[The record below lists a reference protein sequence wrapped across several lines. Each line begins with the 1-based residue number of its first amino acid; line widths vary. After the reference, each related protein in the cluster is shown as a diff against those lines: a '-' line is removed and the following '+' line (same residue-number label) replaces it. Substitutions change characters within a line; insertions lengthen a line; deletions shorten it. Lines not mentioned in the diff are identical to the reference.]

1 MAVALDALRESIER
15 QNDTFEALLNLI
27 PARFYISKE
36 PDETEVSVPHISR
49 RLKTTLIGYR
59 NPQLSSKYMKNKRK
73 RDAPKQAVKEASKKA
88 RRDKVRTMTTL
99 A

>member
-36 PDETEVSVPHISR
+36 PDETEVSVPPHFVTSQSS
-49 RLKTTLIGYR
+49 TYW
-59 NPQLSSKYMKNKRK
+59 LSKS
-73 RDAPKQAVKEASKKA
+73 PAVLQIYEE
-88 RRDKVRTMTTL
+88 
-99 A
+99 